1 MGTVIEDLHDHEGY
15 GGRRLPDGTLTG
27 VWSAETA
34 KFEAYVASCGC
45 GWHGGHHPPTEAGYE
60 SAVEEWEADH
70 ARPLLAEAIPDTV
83 RTAINDA
90 KRAVAD
96 LIAQRPEAARRA
108 LHEVSVWSEHQRRVL
123 ESATLEPAAD
133 RMRTRLDGLACRDLG
148 RALER

>member
-1 MGTVIEDLHDHEGY
+1 M
-15 GGRRLPDGTLTG
+15 
-27 VWSAETA
+27 
-34 KFEAYVASCGC
+34 
-45 GWHGGHHPPTEAGYE
+45 
-60 SAVEEWEADH
+60 EEWEADH

-108 LHEVSVWSEHQRRVL
+108 SNEVSVWSKHQRRVL
-123 ESATLEPAAD
+123 EPATLEPAAD